1 MIYLIFRPFSNI
13 DEDLEDIEYDHPD
26 LTSRSH
32 LDIGDLKD
40 EVLSVYH
47 QVIDLPWPPFYI
59 WPQGGGRFC
68 ISSGTWPAWLTWP
81 ANGGGHIHV

>member
-47 QVIDLPWPPFYI
+47 QVIDLKNEVLSVYHQVIDLKNEVFSVY
-59 WPQGGGRFC
+59 
-68 ISSGTWPAWLTWP
+68 
-81 ANGGGHIHV
+81 HHVIDLN